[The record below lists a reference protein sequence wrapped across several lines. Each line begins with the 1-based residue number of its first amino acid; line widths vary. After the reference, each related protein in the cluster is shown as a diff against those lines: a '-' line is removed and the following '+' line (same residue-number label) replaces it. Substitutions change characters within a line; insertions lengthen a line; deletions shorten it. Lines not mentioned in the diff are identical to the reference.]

1 MLVLSPEQ
9 TRASLSF
16 TRLIPA
22 LREAFMA
29 GAQTPL
35 RHRHDILQPDAST
48 ASLLLMPA
56 WRLGGFLGVK
66 LVTVFPNQSPAVSS
80 SYLLADARTGR
91 HLALVDGTEITGRR
105 TAATSALAASFLARA
120 DAAKLLVVGV
130 GHIAGL
136 LPEAYSAIR
145 PICRVT
151 VWNHR
156 PEGAERLATALRG
169 SGVNATPTTDL
180 PAAVADA
187 DIITCATLSHI
198 PLIQGEW
205 LRPGVHLDLIGG
217 FTPAM
222 READD
227 AAIRRATVFIDTEA
241 ALSEAGDLIQPL
253 ASGAVSRQE
262 IAGDLAMLCKGQV
275 VGRRTETEI
284 TLFKSVGSALEDL
297 AAAALAYQ
305 DVTSTSS

>member
-16 TRLIPA
+16 PRLIPA
-22 LREAFMA
+22 LRGAFVA

-35 RHRHDILQPDAST
+35 RHRHDLPQPDTST

-56 WRLGGFLGVK
+56 WRPGGFLGVK

-80 SYLLADARTGR
+80 SYLLADAQTGR
-91 HLALVDGTEITGRR
+91 HLALIDGTEITGRR
-105 TAATSALAASFLARA
+105 TAAASALAASFLARA
-120 DAAKLLVVGV
+120 DAANLLVVGA
-130 GHIAGL
+130 GHIASL
-136 LPEAYSAIR
+136 LPAAYATIR
-145 PICRVT
+145 PIRDVT

-156 PEGAERLATALRG
+156 PGGAQRLASALRTCG
-169 SGVNATPTTDL
+169 FNATPAPDL
-180 PAAVADA
+180 AAATAQA
-187 DIITCATLSHI
+187 DIITCATLSRT

-205 LRPGVHLDLIGG
+205 LRSGVHLDLVGG

-222 READD
+222 RETDD
-227 AAIRRATVFIDTEA
+227 TAIRRAMVFIDTEA
-241 ALSEAGDLIQPL
+241 ALAEAGDLIQPL
-253 ASGAVSRQE
+253 ASGILSRQD
-262 IAGDLAMLCKGQV
+262 IAGDLAMLCKGQIT
-275 VGRRTETEI
+275 GRRTEAEI

-305 DVTSTSS
+305 DVTSTSC